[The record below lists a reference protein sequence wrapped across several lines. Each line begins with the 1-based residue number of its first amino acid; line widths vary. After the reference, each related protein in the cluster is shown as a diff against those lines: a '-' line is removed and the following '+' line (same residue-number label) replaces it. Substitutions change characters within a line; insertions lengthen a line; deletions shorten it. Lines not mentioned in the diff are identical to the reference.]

1 VDINDG
7 SNGKERRMQRDF
19 GQPGRSALIAGEAAI
34 ATSHPLA
41 SAAGLEV
48 LMDGGNAV
56 DAALAAVA
64 VQCVAEAH
72 MTGIGGDCFVLYA
85 PAGRDALALNGSG
98 RASRAASAEALTAQ
112 GLTAIPQRSPHAVT
126 VPGAISAWCRL
137 HDEHGSLPLDRLFA
151 RAILYAEEGYP
162 VAPRVAWDWAEDAG
176 FLAGDAGCRAVFLP
190 GGRIP
195 SVGDR
200 HAQPL
205 LGARLRDIAARGAAA
220 FYEGAVAESLVRL
233 LNAQGGL
240 HTLDD
245 FAAGRDVANWVDPIR
260 LDYHGT
266 EVVECPPNGQGLAAL
281 MILGLLSGHDLAAE
295 MPEADRIHLHA
306 EATKIAYH
314 HRDALICDPDHLPHD
329 PRTLLS
335 QEVLGTLRRRI
346 DPKRAGRPAL
356 WTEPEHRDTIYLCVV
371 DRDGNAVSFINS
383 IFDSFGSGL
392 LDPETG
398 VLLHS
403 RGRSFRVE
411 PGHPNAIGPGKRP
424 MHTIIPGLLRRG
436 GRTAG
441 VFGVMGGHYQAAG
454 QAQFVSSIIDRGLDP
469 QAALDLPRSFAFDG
483 VLQLETRIGE
493 SVAADLAGRGHKVAV
508 RDEPLGGGQAI
519 LIDHERGVLIAG
531 SDPRKDGCAM
541 GV

>member
-1 VDINDG
+1 
-7 SNGKERRMQRDF
+7 MQRDF

-64 VQCVAEAH
+64 VQCVVEAH

-85 PAGRDALALNGSG
+85 PAGQDAMALNGSG
-98 RASRAASAEALTAQ
+98 RAPRAATAEMLAAQ
-112 GLTAIPQRSPHAVT
+112 GLSAIPQRSPHAVT
-126 VPGAISAWCRL
+126 VPGAVSAWCRL
-137 HDEHGSLPLDRLFA
+137 HGEHGSLPLDRLFA
-151 RAILYAEEGYP
+151 RAILYAEQGYP
-162 VAPRVAWDWAEDAG
+162 VTPRVAFDWAEEAA
-176 FLAGDAGCRAVFLP
+176 FLAGDEGCRSVFLP

-195 SVGDR
+195 AVGER

-205 LGARLRDIAARGAAA
+205 LGARLREIAAKGADA
-220 FYEGAVAESLVRL
+220 FYTGAVADSLVRFL
-233 LNAQGGL
+233 QSKGGL
-240 HTLDD
+240 HTAED
-245 FAAGRDVANWVDPIR
+245 FAAGRDGANWVDPIR
-260 LDYHGT
+260 LDYRGT

-281 MILGLLSGHDLAAE
+281 MILGLLSGTDLSAE
-295 MPEADRIHLHA
+295 MPDADRIHLLA
-306 EATKIAYH
+306 EATKLAYH
-314 HRDALICDPDHLPHD
+314 HRDALIGDPDHMPHD

-335 QEVLGTLRRRI
+335 PEVLDTLRRRI
-346 DPKRAGRPAL
+346 DPRRAGRPAL
-356 WTEPEHRDTIYLCVV
+356 WSEPEHRDTVYLCVV

-392 LDPETG
+392 LDPATG

-403 RGRSFRVE
+403 RGASFRVE

-424 MHTIIPGLLRRG
+424 MHTIIPGLLRRD

-454 QAQFVSSIIDRGLDP
+454 QAHFLSSVLDRGLDP

-483 VLQLETRIGE
+483 VLQLERRVGDA
-493 SVAADLAGRGHKVAV
+493 VAADLAGRGHVIDWRA
-508 RDEPLGGGQAI
+508 EPLGGGQAI
-519 LIDHERGVLIAG
+519 LIDHQRGVLVAG
-531 SDPRKDGCAM
+531 SDPRKDGCAL
-541 GV
+541 GI

>member
-1 VDINDG
+1 MI
-7 SNGKERRMQRDF
+7 RDF
-19 GQPGRSALIAGEAAI
+19 GQPGRSPLIAGDGAI

-64 VQCVAEAH
+64 VQCVVEAH

-85 PAGRDALALNGSG
+85 PAGQDALALNGSG
-98 RASRAASAEALTAQ
+98 RAPRAATVEALQAQ
-112 GLTAIPQRSPHAVT
+112 GLDAIPQRSPHAVT
-126 VPGAISAWCRL
+126 VPGAVSAWCRL
-137 HDEHGSLPLDRLFA
+137 HADHGSLPLDRLFA
-151 RAILYAEEGYP
+151 RAILYAEDGYP
-162 VAPRVAWDWAEDAG
+162 LAPRVAWDWAQDEA
-176 FLAGDAGCRAVFLP
+176 FLAGDDGCRAVFLP
-190 GGRIP
+190 GGRLP
-195 SVGDR
+195 RLGDR
-200 HAQPL
+200 HRQPL
-205 LGARLRDIAARGAAA
+205 LGARLRDIAAHGADA
-220 FYEGAVAESLVRL
+220 FYTGAVADSMVRFL
-233 LNAQGGL
+233 KAKGGL
-240 HTLDD
+240 HTAED
-245 FAAGRDVANWVDPIR
+245 FAAGRDVAQWVDPIR
-260 LDYHGT
+260 LDYRGT

-281 MILGLLSGHDLAAE
+281 MILGLLSGADLAAE
-295 MPEADRIHLHA
+295 MDEADRIHLLA

-314 HRDALICDPDHLPHD
+314 HRDELVSDPDHLPHD

-335 QEVLGTLRRRI
+335 DDVLGTLRRRI

-356 WTEPEHRDTIYLCVV
+356 WTEPEHRDTVYLCVV

-383 IFDSFGSGL
+383 IFHGFGSGL

-403 RGRSFRVE
+403 RGASFRVQ

-424 MHTIIPGLLRRG
+424 MHTIIPGLLRRD

-454 QAQFVSSIIDRGLDP
+454 QAQFVSAVIDRGMDP

-483 VLQLETRIGE
+483 KLQLERRIGE
-493 SVAADLAGRGHKVAV
+493 AVAADLADRGHAV
-508 RDEPLGGGQAI
+508 DWRAEPLGGGQAI
-519 LIDHERGVLIAG
+519 LIDHDRGVLIAG
-531 SDPRKDGCAM
+531 SDPRKDGCAL
-541 GV
+541 GI

>member
-1 VDINDG
+1 
-7 SNGKERRMQRDF
+7 MQRDF

-64 VQCVAEAH
+64 VQCVVEAH

-98 RASRAASAEALTAQ
+98 RAPRAVSVEALQAE
-112 GLTAIPQRSPHAVT
+112 GLATIPQRSPHAVT

-137 HDEHGSLPLDRLFA
+137 HTEHGSLPLDRLFA
-151 RAILYAEEGYP
+151 RAILYAEQGYP
-162 VAPRVAWDWAEDAG
+162 VTPRVGWDWAQEAE
-176 FLAGDAGCRAVFLP
+176 FLAGDAGCRSVFLP

-195 SVGDR
+195 GVGDR

-205 LGARLRDIAARGAAA
+205 LGARLRDIAAKGAGA
-220 FYEGAVAESLVRL
+220 FYEGAVAESLVPFLKAR
-233 LNAQGGL
+233 GGL

-245 FAAGRDVANWVDPIR
+245 FAAGRDGANWVDPIR
-260 LDYHGT
+260 LDYRGT

-281 MILGLLSGHDLAAE
+281 MILGLLSGTDLSAE
-295 MPEADRIHLHA
+295 MPEADRIHLLA

-314 HRDALICDPDHLPHD
+314 HRDALIGDPDHLPYD
-329 PRTLLS
+329 PKTLLS
-335 QEVLGTLRRRI
+335 PEVLDTLRRRI
-346 DPKRAGRPAL
+346 DPRRAGAPAL
-356 WTEPEHRDTIYLCVV
+356 WTEPEHRDTVYLCVV

-383 IFDSFGSGL
+383 IFDSFGAGL

-403 RGRSFRVE
+403 RGASFRVE
-411 PGHPNAIGPGKRP
+411 AGHPNAIGPGKRP
-424 MHTIIPGLLRRG
+424 MHTIIPGLLRRQ

-441 VFGVMGGHYQAAG
+441 VFGVMGGHYQATG
-454 QAQFVSSIIDRGLDP
+454 QAQFVSAVFDRGLDP

-483 VLQLETRIGE
+483 TLQLEPRIGE
-493 SVAADLAGRGHKVAV
+493 AVAADLAGRGHAV
-508 RDEPLGGGQAI
+508 DRRAEPLGGGQAI
-519 LIDHERGVLIAG
+519 LIDHDRGVLIAG
-531 SDPRKDGCAM
+531 SDPRKDGCAL
-541 GV
+541 GI